1 MLRKGHIL
9 VIFVVGI
16 ILYYP
21 ITADAKSYNIYI
33 GKMPA
38 HWEDK
43 FGNILY
49 DATEW
54 WKKQIPGTEFYQV
67 EQSRHADFMVQ
78 WASVPVETEDGSMR
92 LGYYTTKTDNDY
104 GLPYIQITL
113 GFFEDGKWNL
123 VDSDYAL
130 EITKHE
136 IGHAIGFGHSDDR
149 NNIMYPSIYNYKG
162 WLKAKESGTILSFG
176 DLPSY
181 ETLSNSEDAISP
193 YYSKALELQEKVN
206 SEIENLKN
214 SIYSYQDLL
223 YSLNYE
229 SPEGQDDLDK
239 ALQSLDSAKE
249 KLANAEWA
257 QTEGENLI
265 ANSNAAALY
274 KYAYSQDMINKALP
288 VLTEID
294 LHLNSAEELEKSY
307 QESKPKAE
315 SEEESTQEKEKTC
328 FLFWCW

>member
-1 MLRKGHIL
+1 
-9 VIFVVGI
+9 
-16 ILYYP
+16 
-21 ITADAKSYNIYI
+21 
-33 GKMPA
+33 MPE
-38 HWEDK
+38 HWENQY
-43 FGNILY
+43 GNILY

-54 WKKQIPGTEFYQV
+54 WKIQNPGTEFYKV

-78 WASVPVETEDGSMR
+78 WASVPVENKDGTMR

-113 GFFEDGKWNL
+113 GFFEEGKWNL

-136 IGHAIGFGHSDDR
+136 IGHAIGFGHSDDL

-162 WLKAKESGTILSFG
+162 WLKAKDSGTILSFG
-176 DLPSY
+176 DFPSSGTLPS
-181 ETLSNSEDAISP
+181 SEDTISF
-193 YYSKALELQEKVN
+193 YYVKALVLQEKVN

-214 SIYSYQDLL
+214 SIYSNYDLL

-229 SPEGQDDLDK
+229 SPEAQDELGK
-239 ALQSLDSAKE
+239 AMQSLNSANE

-257 QTEGENLI
+257 QTEGENLV
-265 ANSNAAALY
+265 ANRNAAALY
-274 KYAYSQDMINKALP
+274 KYEYSLDMINKALP
-288 VLTEID
+288 QITEINS
-294 LHLNSAEELEKSY
+294 HLNLAEELEKSY
-307 QESKPKAE
+307 HESKAE
-315 SEEESTQEKEKTC
+315 SEDVATEEKEKTC